1 MARTSN
7 IEHRN
12 NGVEP
17 AYQDISDNATA
28 DLPGTSVTAQTQ
40 AGSVRGKEV
49 QMGVPTA
56 DRIFTI
62 DVELM
67 MHDVTSSKHLF
78 IPDLYLKI
86 MK

>member
-1 MARTSN
+1 
-7 IEHRN
+7 
-12 NGVEP
+12 VEP
-17 AYQDISDNATA
+17 AYQDISINTTA

-49 QMGVPTA
+49 QIDMPTA
-56 DRIFTI
+56 DRMCTV

-67 MHDVTSSKHLF
+67 MHDITSCKHLF
-78 IPDLYLKI
+78 IPDFSFTI